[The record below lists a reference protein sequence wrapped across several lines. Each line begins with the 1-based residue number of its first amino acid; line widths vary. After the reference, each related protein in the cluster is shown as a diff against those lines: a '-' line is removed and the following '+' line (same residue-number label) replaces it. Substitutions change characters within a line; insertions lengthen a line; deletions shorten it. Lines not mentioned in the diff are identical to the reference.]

1 MTENMVEQKDT
12 STAGPEGA
20 VNTSGAQ
27 ASGKNAERNYE
38 VMAVIPIELFVPGN
52 RKKVREAINDPEGK
66 NNNKFVRVF
75 PTADINNTNSK
86 SDASRI
92 GRHIK
97 DFSAYEYEIYEI
109 RDKDPWSKAVCEIV
123 NDEIKDC
130 KPGEDKSYAGKIKK
144 KLQNNNS
151 KEQYLDTKIIFAMPF
166 ASEEKETDKK
176 AEDIADI
183 NENTGVVI
191 SIQIHV
197 PHVKIGEEESNAAM
211 AKFLKLIGD
220 GLNKAINDCS
230 EKNVSKLKEEEKVD
244 GIFKLIVD
252 LLPDDLFKDEDGK
265 VVAKNPLHNEIE
277 INYVFVYFVCKGFD
291 FHILTDTFQ
300 VDDNIKYSGDAWFLN
315 KGKIYKDTKN
325 DKYISENYY
334 FEHIKDKSQQS
345 NFVELSEKETYYWL
359 TETLIPEAQIRPKD
373 IYYIPKINGG
383 DRHDYSS
390 VLVKF
395 RNRLCCF
402 IKKEYVEN
410 EEKREEADDRNRII
424 AMQIVLNSFWH
435 RLIEFSRIMRT
446 MCLSNPKKSQS
457 EDKLDKEKVEA
468 KRDKKKSKEYSETHK
483 MYKMDSDVEADFENQ
498 IHTTPTLA
506 EQIIDVN
513 STDQD
518 ALTLS
523 DLANYHSISSAKDYF
538 NEQKEIYFR
547 LRADEKQEDREKKA
561 NKADQRIQI
570 AVLILAL
577 ITVPIVIIEIVTAD
591 ISWWPKGFAIS
602 FTGVVIL
609 SGIIYFRKQ
618 IAYLCLYLLERIKNN
633 EPDMRE

>member
-1 MTENMVEQKDT
+1 MCYTESMTENIVEQQET
-12 STAGPEGA
+12 ATAGPEGA

-27 ASGKNAERNYE
+27 TSGKKAERSYE

-52 RKKVREAINDPEGK
+52 RKKVREAINNSEGK
-66 NNNKFVRVF
+66 NGGEFKQVF
-75 PTADINNTNSK
+75 PPANMD
-86 SDASRI
+86 DPHSRI
-92 GRHIK
+92 GQHIK

-109 RDKDPWSKAVCEIV
+109 HSNSWSKAVCEIV
-123 NDEIKDC
+123 DDEIKGC

-144 KLQNNNS
+144 KLQNDNS

-197 PHVKIGEEESNAAM
+197 PHVKMGEEESNAAM

-220 GLNKAINDCS
+220 GLNKAINDYP
-230 EKNVSKLKEEEKVD
+230 EKNVAELKGDKKVD

-265 VVAKNPLHNEIE
+265 GVAKNPLHNEIE

-315 KGKIYKDTKN
+315 KGKIYKDIKN

-345 NFVELSEKETYYWL
+345 NFVELSENETYYWL
-359 TETLIPEAQIRPKD
+359 TDTLIPEAQIRPKD

-402 IKKEYVEN
+402 IKEKYVN
-410 EEKREEADDRNRII
+410 DPDADDQNRIVG
-424 AMQIVLNSFWH
+424 MQIVLNSFWH

-457 EDKLDKEKVEA
+457 EDKLDKERVEA
-468 KRDKKKSKEYSETHK
+468 KRDKRKSKEYSETHK
-483 MYKMDSDVEADFENQ
+483 MYKMDSGVESDFENQ

-523 DLANYHSISSAKDYF
+523 DLANYHSISSAKNYF

-618 IAYLCLYLLERIKNN
+618 IANLCLYLLKIKNN

>member
-1 MTENMVEQKDT
+1 MCYTESMTENIVEQQET
-12 STAGPEGA
+12 ATAGPEGA

-27 ASGKNAERNYE
+27 TSGKKAERSYE

-52 RKKVREAINDPEGK
+52 RKKVREAINNSEGK
-66 NNNKFVRVF
+66 NGGEFKQVF
-75 PTADINNTNSK
+75 PPANMD
-86 SDASRI
+86 DPHSRI
-92 GRHIK
+92 GQHIK

-109 RDKDPWSKAVCEIV
+109 HSNSWSKAVCEIV
-123 NDEIKDC
+123 DDEIKGC

-144 KLQNNNS
+144 KLQNDNS
-151 KEQYLDTKIIFAMPF
+151 KEQYFDTKIIFAMPF

-197 PHVKIGEEESNAAM
+197 PHVKMGEEESNAAM

-220 GLNKAINDCS
+220 GLNKAINDYP
-230 EKNVSKLKEEEKVD
+230 EKNVAELKGDKKVD

-265 VVAKNPLHNEIE
+265 GVAKNPLHNEIE

-315 KGKIYKDTKN
+315 KGKIYKDIKN

-345 NFVELSEKETYYWL
+345 NFVELSENETYYWL
-359 TETLIPEAQIRPKD
+359 TDTLIPEAQIRPKD

-402 IKKEYVEN
+402 IKEKYVN
-410 EEKREEADDRNRII
+410 DPDADDQNRIVG
-424 AMQIVLNSFWH
+424 MQIVLNSFWH

-457 EDKLDKEKVEA
+457 EDKLDKERVEA
-468 KRDKKKSKEYSETHK
+468 KRDKRKSKEYSETHK
-483 MYKMDSDVEADFENQ
+483 MYKMDSGVESDFENQ

-523 DLANYHSISSAKDYF
+523 DLANYHSISSAKNYF

-618 IAYLCLYLLERIKNN
+618 IANLCLYLLKIKNN